1 MPTDRT
7 IQLAG
12 IDVPRIGLGTN
23 RLTNTRENVAFLEAS
38 AAAGLGHVDT
48 AYSYTGGDSERTIA
62 AALSPAP
69 DGVVVATKGGIGGP
83 GRGAPDNLHAEIEES
98 LRRLQVETIQ
108 LWYLHRVDPETPLEE
123 SLRAVAEHVER
134 GQIAHVGL
142 SEVSIAQI
150 QAARRIVPVAAVQN
164 HYNLSERK
172 HEDVVDFCAQ
182 EGIVFVPFFP
192 LRGDAPAAVG
202 EIAAS
207 RSATP
212 TQVTLA
218 WLLRR
223 SPAMLPIPGTLS
235 LEHLR
240 ENLAALD
247 LELDDAEAAAIG

>member
-1 MPTDRT
+1 MPIDRT

-12 IDVPRIGLGTN
+12 VELPRIGLGTN
-23 RLTNTRENVAFLEAS
+23 RLTDTPENVAFLR
-38 AAAGLGHVDT
+38 AAVDAGLGHVDT
-48 AYSYTGGDSERTIA
+48 AYSYTGGASERTIG

-83 GRGAPDNLHAEIEES
+83 GRGAPDVLHGEIAES
-98 LRRLQVETIQ
+98 RRRLQVETLQ
-108 LWYLHRVDPETPLEE
+108 LWYLHRVDPQTPLEV

-134 GQIAHVGL
+134 GEIAHVGL
-142 SEVSIAQI
+142 SEVSVEQI
-150 QAARRIVPVAAVQN
+150 EAARQIVPVAAVQN
-164 HYNLSERK
+164 HYNLAERK
-172 HEDVVDFCAQ
+172 HEDVVDFCEQ

-192 LRGDAPAAVG
+192 LRANPPAAVA
-202 EIAAS
+202 EIAG
-207 RSATP
+207 RHGATP
-212 TQVTLA
+212 TQVVLA